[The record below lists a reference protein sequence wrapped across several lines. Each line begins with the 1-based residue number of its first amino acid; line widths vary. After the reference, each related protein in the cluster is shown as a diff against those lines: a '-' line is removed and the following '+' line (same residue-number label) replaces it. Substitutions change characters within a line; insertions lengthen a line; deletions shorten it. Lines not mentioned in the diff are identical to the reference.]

1 MNGWKRIETH
11 GWIIRASFMNI
22 KLDGIV
28 KSPDASL
35 RFILR
40 HCDVRPST
48 PHSSG
53 CARLACGSFYDA
65 VKLRFM
71 NIKLRFMNIKLRFVN
86 IKLRFPALLVL
97 LALSLVVPAACGGL
111 TTAAAP
117 LSLAH
122 LNDTHSHLEPLAVD
136 LEIDAVQTTVELGG
150 FARIKTV
157 LEGMRADRPDLL
169 LFHGGDAV
177 QGTAYFPRF
186 AGRVEFDFLNLLGV
200 DAMSFGNHE
209 FDLGPAPIPGWIN
222 RSRFPWLAANI
233 DFSGAPAI
241 APLVQPFMIREI
253 NGEKVGIIGL
263 TTEDT
268 PLVTR
273 DVGRTVFHDP
283 VAAAHRQVE
292 ILTARGVN
300 RIIVLSHL
308 GYRRDLDLAAKVPGI
323 DIIVGGHSHSLL
335 VNEDLIRDIG
345 GLAPEGP
352 YPTEVKTPDG
362 KTVLVLQAWRW
373 GHAVGMIQV
382 DFSAAGE
389 VAGYRSG
396 ITIPC
401 GASFK
406 RKGVPVA
413 PGSEAYQR
421 IVGILAAGGVV
432 RITPENRR
440 MRERLEPYA
449 RQIRTYRE
457 MPVAVATE
465 PVVRGLDGGP
475 GPLAADSMLAA
486 FPEARL
492 AFLNSGAVR
501 RDFNT
506 GTVSVADVMEVLPF
520 GNTLVLVDLTGAELR
535 TALEEHIAF
544 LSRRYPQH
552 TPPLMP
558 YIAGA
563 RFAVRPAAPAGS
575 RVGELSVRDPSGV
588 YRSADPRSVYRIVVN
603 AFMAGG
609 GDGLATLKKAGGF
622 RVDTGIIDQDA
633 FRDHLRKLGS
643 FGSPTERRITVL
655 P

>member
-1 MNGWKRIETH
+1 MN
-11 GWIIRASFMNI
+11 N
-22 KLDGIV
+22 
-28 KSPDASL
+28 
-35 RFILR
+35 
-40 HCDVRPST
+40 
-48 PHSSG
+48 
-53 CARLACGSFYDA
+53 
-65 VKLRFM
+65 
-71 NIKLRFMNIKLRFVN
+71 
-86 IKLRFPALLVL
+86 KLRFPALLVL
-97 LALSLVVPAACGGL
+97 LAFALVVPAACGGL
-111 TTAAAP
+111 PKASAP
-117 LSLAH
+117 LFLAH
-122 LNDTHSHLEPLAVD
+122 LNDTHSHLEPLSVN
-136 LEIDAVQTTVELGG
+136 LEIDSIHTTVELGG

-157 LEGMRADRPDLL
+157 LDGMRADRPDLL
-169 LFHGGDAV
+169 LLHGGDAV

-186 AGRVEFDFLNLLGV
+186 EGMVAFDFLNFLGV
-200 DAMSFGNHE
+200 DAMTFGNHE
-209 FDLGPAPIPGWIN
+209 FDLGPAPIPKWIN

-233 DFSGAPAI
+233 DFSGVPAI
-241 APLVQPFMIREI
+241 APLVQPFLVREI
-253 NGEKVGIIGL
+253 GGERVGIIGL

-268 PLVTR
+268 PLITR

-283 VAAAHRQVE
+283 VSAARRQVE
-292 ILTARGVN
+292 ILTALGVN

-335 VNEDLIRDIG
+335 VNEDLIRDIV

-352 YPTEVKTPDG
+352 YPTEVKNPDG

-373 GHAVGMIQV
+373 GHAIGMIQV
-382 DFSAAGE
+382 DFTAVGE
-389 VAGYRSG
+389 VAGYRGG

-413 PGSEAYQR
+413 PGGEAYRR
-421 IVGILAAGGVV
+421 IVGTLAAGGVV
-432 RITPENRR
+432 RITREDLR

-449 RQIRTYRE
+449 RKIRTYRE
-457 MPVAVATE
+457 TPVAMATE
-465 PVVRGLDGGP
+465 PVVHGLDGGP

-501 RDFNT
+501 RDLNT

-520 GNTLVLVDLTGAELR
+520 GNTLVLIDLTGEELQ

-544 LSRRYPQH
+544 LARRYPQH

-563 RFAVRPAAPAGS
+563 RFAVRPGAPAGS
-575 RVGELSVRDPSGV
+575 RVRELSVRDPSGV
-588 YRSADPRSVYRIVVN
+588 YRPADPGKVYRTVVS

-609 GDGLATLKKAGGF
+609 GDGLATLKKASGF

-643 FGSPTERRITVL
+643 FGNPTERRITIL

>member
-1 MNGWKRIETH
+1 MN
-11 GWIIRASFMNI
+11 N
-22 KLDGIV
+22 
-28 KSPDASL
+28 
-35 RFILR
+35 
-40 HCDVRPST
+40 
-48 PHSSG
+48 
-53 CARLACGSFYDA
+53 
-65 VKLRFM
+65 
-71 NIKLRFMNIKLRFVN
+71 
-86 IKLRFPALLVL
+86 KLRFPALLVL
-97 LALSLVVPAACGGL
+97 LAFSLVVPAACGGL
-111 TTAAAP
+111 PKASAP
-117 LSLAH
+117 LFLAH
-122 LNDTHSHLEPLAVD
+122 LNDTHSHLEPLSVN
-136 LEIDAVQTTVELGG
+136 LEIDSIHTTVELGG

-157 LEGMRADRPDLL
+157 LDGMRADRPDLL
-169 LFHGGDAV
+169 LLHGGDAV

-186 AGRVEFDFLNLLGV
+186 EGMVAFDFLNFLGV
-200 DAMSFGNHE
+200 DAMTFGNHE
-209 FDLGPAPIPGWIN
+209 FDLGPAPIPKWIN

-233 DFSGAPAI
+233 DFSGVPAI
-241 APLVQPFMIREI
+241 APLVQPFLVREI
-253 NGEKVGIIGL
+253 GGEKVGIIGL

-268 PLVTR
+268 PLITR

-283 VAAAHRQVE
+283 VSAARRQVE
-292 ILTARGVN
+292 ILTALGVN

-335 VNEDLIRDIG
+335 VNEDLIRDIV

-352 YPTEVKTPDG
+352 YPTEVKNPDG

-373 GHAVGMIQV
+373 GHAIGMIQV
-382 DFSAAGE
+382 DFTAVGE
-389 VAGYRSG
+389 VAGYRGG

-413 PGSEAYQR
+413 PGGEAYRR
-421 IVGILAAGGVV
+421 IVGTLAAGGVV
-432 RITPENRR
+432 RITREDLR

-449 RQIRTYRE
+449 RKIRTYRE
-457 MPVAVATE
+457 TPVAMATE
-465 PVVRGLDGGP
+465 PVVHGLDGGP

-501 RDFNT
+501 RDLNT

-520 GNTLVLVDLTGAELR
+520 GNTLVLIDLTGEELQ

-544 LSRRYPQH
+544 LARRYPQH

-563 RFAVRPAAPAGS
+563 RFAVRPGAPAGS
-575 RVGELSVRDPSGV
+575 RVRELSVRDPSGV
-588 YRSADPRSVYRIVVN
+588 YRPADPGKVYRTVVS

-609 GDGLATLKKAGGF
+609 GDGLATLKKASGF

-643 FGSPTERRITVL
+643 FGNPTERRITIL

>member
-1 MNGWKRIETH
+1 MN
-11 GWIIRASFMNI
+11 N
-22 KLDGIV
+22 
-28 KSPDASL
+28 
-35 RFILR
+35 
-40 HCDVRPST
+40 
-48 PHSSG
+48 
-53 CARLACGSFYDA
+53 
-65 VKLRFM
+65 
-71 NIKLRFMNIKLRFVN
+71 
-86 IKLRFPALLVL
+86 KLRFPALLVL
-97 LALSLVVPAACGGL
+97 LAFALVVPAACGGL
-111 TTAAAP
+111 PKASAP
-117 LSLAH
+117 LFLAH
-122 LNDTHSHLEPLAVD
+122 LNDTHSHLEPLSVN
-136 LEIDAVQTTVELGG
+136 LEIDSIHTTVELGG

-157 LEGMRADRPDLL
+157 LDGMRADRPDLL
-169 LFHGGDAV
+169 LLHGGDAV

-186 AGRVEFDFLNLLGV
+186 EGMVAFDFLNFLGV
-200 DAMSFGNHE
+200 DAMTFGNHE
-209 FDLGPAPIPGWIN
+209 FDLGPAPIPKWIN

-233 DFSGAPAI
+233 DFSGVPAI
-241 APLVQPFMIREI
+241 APLVQPFLVREI
-253 NGEKVGIIGL
+253 GGEKVGIIGL

-268 PLVTR
+268 PLITR

-283 VAAAHRQVE
+283 VSAARRQVE
-292 ILTARGVN
+292 ILTALGVN

-335 VNEDLIRDIG
+335 VNEDLIRDIV

-352 YPTEVKTPDG
+352 YPTEVKNPDG

-373 GHAVGMIQV
+373 GHAIGMIQV
-382 DFSAAGE
+382 DFTAVGE
-389 VAGYRSG
+389 VAGYRGG

-413 PGSEAYQR
+413 PGGEAYRR
-421 IVGILAAGGVV
+421 IVGTLAAGGVV
-432 RITPENRR
+432 RITREDLR

-449 RQIRTYRE
+449 RKIRTYRE
-457 MPVAVATE
+457 TPVAMATE
-465 PVVRGLDGGP
+465 PVVHGLDGGP

-501 RDFNT
+501 RDLNT

-520 GNTLVLVDLTGAELR
+520 GNTLVLIDLTGEELQ

-544 LSRRYPQH
+544 LARRYPQH

-563 RFAVRPAAPAGS
+563 RFAVRPGAPAGS
-575 RVGELSVRDPSGV
+575 RVRELSVRDPSGV
-588 YRSADPRSVYRIVVN
+588 YRPADPGKVYRTVVS

-609 GDGLATLKKAGGF
+609 GDGLATLKKASGF

-643 FGSPTERRITVL
+643 FGNPTERRITIL